1 MFDRTKEIWKE
12 FVRRDTEIL
21 IGAEVRYNI
30 LERQYIEGSSF
41 NTILQ
46 CPIHIAIRIAYS
58 HVLK

>member
-30 LERQYIEGSSF
+30 LERQYIFKEALSIQNCSAPF
-41 NTILQ
+41 ILQ
-46 CPIHIAIRIAYS
+46 YVLRIRMY
-58 HVLK
+58 